1 MVFQLINGKMVQV
14 DQSAKVASYT
24 WKMPND
30 NLATKPKRNI
40 IDVPMM
46 PSPTE
51 SKKGV
56 YARSSL
62 GVGIVAATAG
72 LKGIN
77 PENGMFWE
85 IFMQYIYPWF
95 LDIANVFVAIK
106 VAQAFYQENRGGSG
120 SSSGSGGMS
129 ALVVHAK
136 WLLLFHLI
144 PFFVKLVDEVG
155 RKMTQELG

>member
-30 NLATKPKRNI
+30 NVKAKRNI
-40 IDVPMM
+40 MDAPMM

-51 SKKGV
+51 PKQGV

-62 GVGIVAATAG
+62 AVGIVAATAAT
-72 LKGIN
+72 GIN

-120 SSSGSGGMS
+120 SSSGSGGMG